1 MDTTQKSTFLLSLGA
16 NIRALRKKK
25 NLSLNDLA
33 KLSDFEK
40 ASLSKLE
47 SGKANPT
54 VNTLLKLSKALGV
67 HIKHFFT
74 D

>member
-1 MDTTQKSTFLLSLGA
+1 MDITQKTEFLASMGA
-16 NIRALRKKK
+16 NLRMLRKKK

-33 KLSDFEK
+33 RLSDFEK

-54 VNTLLKLSKALGV
+54 VLTLLKLSKALGV
-67 HIKHFFT
+67 PMKHFFNN
-74 D
+74 